1 MTIWLMMLQC
11 STMFG
16 IKIICGSEDIIQTN
30 IHSVTFSSFTVT
42 LTMNTVTQ
50 FLHRTHL
57 LIILHYQTKFGCK
70 QTSSLENI
78 VEIYYISTCCDLDI
92 EDNEPIFVHNTL
104 PPNNASQYQGRLK
117 MVEQFRRYCP
127 GKLRQTDR

>member
-1 MTIWLMMLQC
+1 MPLNAVIQLLHWTLQLMMLYYQAVL
-11 STMFG
+11 
-16 IKIICGSEDIIQTN
+16 CG
-30 IHSVTFSSFTVT
+30 
-42 LTMNTVTQ
+42 
-50 FLHRTHL
+50 
-57 LIILHYQTKFGCK
+57 K